1 MNLLDRL
8 LLVLYSLS
16 VAIIAIIFTL
26 VPFNFLPNDYKQNVI
41 LFISRDSLTAVIA
54 FILFITSIRFLFTSF
69 SSKTF
74 NSTKTIKKETE
85 WGQINISYNTIE
97 QLAHAASKKVNGIRD
112 INIKV
117 TELESHIIINVLTS
131 LMNDVNIPATTE
143 ELQKSIKD
151 YVENFA
157 GVRVKEVR
165 VTIDDLNNN
174 MPKRRVD

>member
-16 VAIIAIIFTL
+16 IGIIAIIFAL
-26 VPFNFLPNDYKQNVI
+26 IPFNFLLQDYKQYIIQFISGDPIAAVIAII
-41 LFISRDSLTAVIA
+41 LFIISAK
-54 FILFITSIRFLFTSF
+54 LFFTSF
-69 SSKTF
+69 SRKTF
-74 NSTKTIKKETE
+74 YSSKSVKKETE
-85 WGQINISYNTIE
+85 WGQINISYSTIE
-97 QLAHAASKKVNGIRD
+97 QLANAASKKVNGIRD

-117 TELESHIIINVLTS
+117 TEFENHIIINVLTS
-131 LMNDVNIPATTE
+131 LISDVNIPTTTE

-174 MPKRRVD
+174 IPKRRVD